1 MDSVKIMN
9 PSSTSTDGV
18 KVLIVYAHPEP
29 TSFAAALKDAAVKA
43 LTARGHQVEV
53 SDLYAEG
60 FNPVAGRHDFES
72 TSDPARFHYQSE
84 QLHASQSDGFAA
96 DLAREQE
103 RLMRADLLVF
113 IFPLWWGG
121 LPAIVKGWFDRVCA
135 YGVAYA
141 DGKRY
146 EQGYFVG
153 RRALLALT
161 TGGTEARF
169 SQGSY
174 GEMSHVLHS
183 VQRCILEYLGFEALK
198 PFVAYA
204 APRVDAS
211 VRAQYLRE
219 FEARLL
225 EAAADPEWRERLR
238 ASELLVADN
247 RRPVEGKAWAASR

>member
-1 MDSVKIMN
+1 MN
-9 PSSTSTDGV
+9 SPSISTEGV
-18 KVLIVYAHPEP
+18 NVLVVYAHPEP
-29 TSFAAALKDAAVKA
+29 TSFAAGLKDAAVKA
-43 LTARGHQVEV
+43 LTAAGHLVEV

-60 FNPVAGRHDFES
+60 FNPVAGRHDFKS
-72 TSDPARFHYQSE
+72 ISDPARFHYQSE

-96 DLAREQE
+96 DLVREQE

-113 IFPLWWGG
+113 VFPLWWGG

-161 TGGTEARF
+161 TGGTAERF
-169 SQGSY
+169 SQGGY

-183 VQRCILEYLGFEALK
+183 VQRCALEYLGLEALK

-211 VRAQYLRE
+211 VRAKYLRE
-219 FEARLL
+219 FEARVLD
-225 EAAADPEWRERLR
+225 AAEDPQWRERLR
-238 ASELLVADN
+238 ASDRLVADN
-247 RRPVEGKAWAASR
+247 RRPVSGKAWAAPR

>member
-1 MDSVKIMN
+1 MKS
-9 PSSTSTDGV
+9 PLTSIGGIN
-18 KVLIVYAHPEP
+18 VLVVYAHPEP
-29 TSFAAALKDAAVKA
+29 TSFGAGLKDAAVKS
-43 LTARGHQVEV
+43 LTAAGHSVEI

-60 FNPVAGRHDFES
+60 FNPVAGRHDFKS
-72 TSDPARFHYQSE
+72 PSDPARFHYQSE

-96 DLAREQE
+96 DLVREQD
-103 RLMRADLLVF
+103 RLMRADLVVF

-146 EQGYFVG
+146 ERGYFVG
-153 RRALLALT
+153 HRALLALT
-161 TGGTEARF
+161 TGGTAERF

-204 APRVDAS
+204 APRVDAG
-211 VRAQYLRE
+211 VRVQYLRE
-219 FEARLL
+219 FETRLL
-225 EAAADPEWRERLR
+225 EAADDPQWRQRLR
-238 ASELLVADN
+238 ASDRLVAEN
-247 RRPVEGKAWAASR
+247 RRPVDDKAWAAPR

>member
-1 MDSVKIMN
+1 MN
-9 PSSTSTDGV
+9 HPSIPPEGIN
-18 KVLIVYAHPEP
+18 VLIVYAHPEP
-29 TSFAAALKDAAVKA
+29 TSFAAALKDAAVTA
-43 LTARGHQVEV
+43 LTAQGHRVEV

-60 FNPVAGRHDFES
+60 FNPVAGRHDFKS
-72 TSDPARFHYQSE
+72 TSDSARFHYQSE
-84 QLHASQSDGFAA
+84 QLLASQSDGFAD
-96 DLAREQE
+96 DLVREQE

-146 EQGYFVG
+146 ERGYFTG

-161 TGGTEARF
+161 TGGTAERF

-183 VQRCILEYLGFEALK
+183 VQRCILEYLGLEALK

-204 APRVDAS
+204 APRVEAS
-211 VRAQYLRE
+211 ARAQYLRE

-225 EAAADPEWRERLR
+225 EAADDPQWRERLR
-238 ASELLVADN
+238 ASERLAAEN
-247 RRPVEGKAWAASR
+247 RRPVEGKAWAAPR